1 MQPSDQARLCRR
13 LRRGAARA
21 PGSAAARPGATIA
34 GVISQ
39 ATSSSDTTTQTGT
52 ASATITSGANTLW
65 KPPAP
70 TDASQAKNEASSDHC
85 SSEPRTASIAG
96 SQKN

>member
-1 MQPSDQARLCRR
+1 MPAPSRR
-13 LRRGAARA
+13 SSVGKRRSSTSR
-21 PGSAAARPGATIA
+21 TIA

-39 ATSSSDTTTQTGT
+39 ATSTSEATTQTGT
-52 ASATITSGANTLW
+52 ARATITSGANTLW

-85 SSEPRTASIAG
+85 SSEPRTASTAG
-96 SQKN
+96 SQKK